1 VLLDE
6 NLPRKLARNFD
17 PDVVALT
24 VAGRGWAGLENG
36 ELLELAQ
43 EEFDVFVTVDKGI
56 PHQQDLSRFDIAVIV
71 LEARSNAI
79 EDLVP
84 LVPRTVEALR
94 SVRPKEAI
102 RVTNHPW

>member
-6 NLPRKLARNFD
+6 NLPRKLARFFG

-24 VAGRGWAGLENG
+24 VAGCGWAGLENG

-43 EEFDVFVTVDKGI
+43 EEFDVFVTIDKGI
-56 PHQQDLSRFDIAVIV
+56 PHQQDLSRFDLAVVV
-71 LEARSNAI
+71 LVARSSAI
-79 EDLVP
+79 EDLAP
-84 LVPRTVEALR
+84 LIPKTVEALR

-102 RVTNHPW
+102 HVTNDS

>member
-1 VLLDE
+1 M
-6 NLPRKLARNFD
+6 
-17 PDVVALT
+17 
-24 VAGRGWAGLENG
+24 
-36 ELLELAQ
+36 LELAQ

-56 PHQQDLSRFDIAVIV
+56 PHQQDLSRFDIAVVV

-84 LVPRTVEALR
+84 LVPKTAEALR

-102 RVTNHPW
+102 RVTNDS